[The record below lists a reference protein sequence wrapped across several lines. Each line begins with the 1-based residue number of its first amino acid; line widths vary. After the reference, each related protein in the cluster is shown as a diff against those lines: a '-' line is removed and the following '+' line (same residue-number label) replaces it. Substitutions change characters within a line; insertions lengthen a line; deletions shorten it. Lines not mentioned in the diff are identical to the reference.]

1 MTAIP
6 DTQTQQ
12 ADTHPADTP
21 NRAEPPSEAYLD
33 RLQQVTEELTRT
45 MEKTRIAEY
54 VQYLDRPWKLIW
66 TNFLIGIARGL
77 GSTIGLA
84 VVIAALVF
92 FLQNLLMLN
101 LPIIS
106 DFIADF
112 ILMVQEN
119 YNVLK

>member
-1 MTAIP
+1 MEAKQEQQKTAN
-6 DTQTQQ
+6 DS
-12 ADTHPADTP
+12 DTP
-21 NRAEPPSEAYLD
+21 S
-33 RLQQVTEELTRT
+33 TEELVNRLEQISETLTRT

-54 VQYLDRPWKLIW
+54 VQYLDKPGRLLW
-66 TNFLIGIARGL
+66 TNFLIGVARGL

-84 VVIAALVF
+84 IVVGFLVF
-92 FLQNLLMLN
+92 FLQKLLMLN

-119 YNVLK
+119 YNLLQ

>member
-1 MTAIP
+1 M
-6 DTQTQQ
+6 
-12 ADTHPADTP
+12 
-21 NRAEPPSEAYLD
+21 D

>member
-1 MTAIP
+1 M
-6 DTQTQQ
+6 
-12 ADTHPADTP
+12 
-21 NRAEPPSEAYLD
+21 E

-84 VVIAALVF
+84 VVIAVLVF

>member
-1 MTAIP
+1 MTIP
-6 DTQTQQ
+6 QKQQTTPTPS
-12 ADTHPADTP
+12 THAPEKEYDQL
-21 NRAEPPSEAYLD
+21 E
-33 RLQQVTEELTRT
+33 QITEKLTRT

-54 VQYLDRPWKLIW
+54 VQYLEHPGRLLW

-84 VVIAALVF
+84 IVVGFLIF
-92 FLQNLLMLN
+92 FLQKLLLLN
-101 LPIIS
+101 LPVIS

-119 YNVLK
+119 YNILQ

>member
-1 MTAIP
+1 
-6 DTQTQQ
+6 
-12 ADTHPADTP
+12 
-21 NRAEPPSEAYLD
+21 
-33 RLQQVTEELTRT
+33 

-84 VVIAALVF
+84 VVIAVLVF

>member
-1 MTAIP
+1 
-6 DTQTQQ
+6 
-12 ADTHPADTP
+12 
-21 NRAEPPSEAYLD
+21 
-33 RLQQVTEELTRT
+33 

>member
-1 MTAIP
+1 MTTAPKTKEFQQDIGP
-6 DTQTQQ
+6 SDTSET
-12 ADTHPADTP
+12 
-21 NRAEPPSEAYLD
+21 AEPISAEYVE
-33 RLQQVTEELTRT
+33 RLERVTEELTRT

-54 VQYLDRPWKLIW
+54 VQYLDRPWRLIW

-84 VVIAALVF
+84 VVIGLLVF
-92 FLQNLLMLN
+92 FLQKVLLLN

>member
-12 ADTHPADTP
+12 ADTQPADTP
-21 NRAEPPSEAYLD
+21 NRAEPPSEA
-33 RLQQVTEELTRT
+33 
-45 MEKTRIAEY
+45 
-54 VQYLDRPWKLIW
+54 YLDRPWKLIW

-84 VVIAALVF
+84 VVIAVLVF

>member
-1 MTAIP
+1 M
-6 DTQTQQ
+6 
-12 ADTHPADTP
+12 P
-21 NRAEPPSEAYLD
+21 NHDEVYLH
-33 RLQQVTEELTRT
+33 RLERITEELTRT

-54 VQYLDRPWKLIW
+54 VQYLERPWRLIW
-66 TNFLIGIARGL
+66 TNFFIGIARGL

-84 VVIAALVF
+84 IVIGLLIF

-112 ILMVQEN
+112 IHMVQEN
-119 YNVLK
+119 YTVS

>member
-1 MTAIP
+1 M
-6 DTQTQQ
+6 
-12 ADTHPADTP
+12 
-21 NRAEPPSEAYLD
+21 D

-84 VVIAALVF
+84 VVIAVLVF